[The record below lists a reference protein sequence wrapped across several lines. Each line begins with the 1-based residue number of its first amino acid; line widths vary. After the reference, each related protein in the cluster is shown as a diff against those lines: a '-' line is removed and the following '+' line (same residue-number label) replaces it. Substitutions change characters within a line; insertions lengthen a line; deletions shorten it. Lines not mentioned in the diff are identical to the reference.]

1 MNNIVANESIN
12 NEIKLNGKEGVYKG
26 FLPKLKISYLKVR
39 GTARIQFIIM
49 RRSKKTT

>member
-1 MNNIVANESIN
+1 MNNVVANESIN
-12 NEIKLNGKEGVYKG
+12 NEIKLNGKEEVYKG
-26 FLPKLKISYLKVR
+26 FLPKLKVSYMKVR

>member
-1 MNNIVANESIN
+1 MANESIN
-12 NEIKLNGKEGVYKG
+12 NEMKLNGKEEVYKG
-26 FLPKLKISYLKVR
+26 FLPKLKVTYMKVR